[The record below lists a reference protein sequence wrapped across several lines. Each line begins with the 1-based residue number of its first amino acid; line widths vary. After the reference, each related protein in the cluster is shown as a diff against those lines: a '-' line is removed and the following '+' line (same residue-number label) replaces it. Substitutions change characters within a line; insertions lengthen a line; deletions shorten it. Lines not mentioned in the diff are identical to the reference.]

1 VQVVEWM
8 RGALLT
14 DYQKRLA
21 PEHFA
26 RFLRQF
32 TDRLLPQLADERP
45 YLFLQPRLLF
55 WGALP

>member
-1 VQVVEWM
+1 M

-14 DYQKRLA
+14 DYQKRLS

-26 RFLRQF
+26 RFLERFSAQ
-32 TDRLLPQLADERP
+32 LLPQLEDERP

-55 WGALP
+55 WGALA